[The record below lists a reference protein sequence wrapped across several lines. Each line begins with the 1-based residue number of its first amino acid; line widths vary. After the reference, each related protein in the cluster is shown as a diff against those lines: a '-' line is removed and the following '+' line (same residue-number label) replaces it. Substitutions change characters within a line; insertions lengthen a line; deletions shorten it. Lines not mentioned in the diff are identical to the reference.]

1 MTVDPSVTTGGQALE
16 TQPTGSNMGG
26 AIPGTK
32 VTSTSSSGS
41 RSKSQSF
48 SFTPKESA
56 NSQLDQMI
64 FSLFGRR
71 ATTAEKA
78 AYYKQL
84 NSAEK
89 RYGSKSGSRGSSG
102 SSSLST
108 TDAMGNTTYNDVGG
122 STSSST
128 SIDMAFDKQSF
139 LYEYSIGLAQKYIK
153 QGVALGGQAGTN
165 YQDLQNYSRN
175 MGLTYSQ
182 GSLLNK
188 TINSIVMG
196 KDIIAMKQEMRD
208 HAANMYPP
216 FAEFLKSNK
225 DKTIRDA
232 VDQYV
237 EVASQMLSVPS
248 TKIDLNDKAMQK
260 LLTAQ
265 TKEGQPYLKN
275 KVEFMNDLRDD
286 SRFQFGEYART
297 EAKDLASGL
306 AKAMGFGV

>member
-1 MTVDPSVTTGGQALE
+1 MTVDPNYAENSM
-16 TQPTGSNMGG
+16 PTGPVGG

-32 VTSTSSSGS
+32 VTSTSSSSS
-41 RSKSQSF
+41 RSKSKSF
-48 SFTPKESA
+48 SFTPRESA
-56 NSQLDQMI
+56 YSQLDQMM
-64 FSLFGRR
+64 FNLFGRR
-71 ATTAEKA
+71 ASTSEKA

-84 NSAEK
+84 NAAEK
-89 RYGSKSGSRGSSG
+89 RYGSTSGSRGSSG

-128 SIDMAFDKQSF
+128 SVDMAFDKQSF
-139 LYEYSIGLAQKYIK
+139 LFEYSIGLAQNYIK
-153 QGVALGGQAGTN
+153 KGMVLGGQAGKD
-165 YQDLQNYSRN
+165 YQDLQEYSRN

-188 TINSIVMG
+188 TISSVIMG
-196 KDIIAMKQEMRD
+196 KDLVAMKQEMRD
-208 HAANMYPP
+208 HAANLYPP
-216 FAEFLKSNK
+216 FADFLKSNK

-237 EVASQMLSVPS
+237 EVAAQMLDVPS

-260 LLTAQ
+260 LLNAQ
-265 TKEGQPYLKN
+265 TKDGQPYLKN

-286 SRFQFGEYART
+286 SRFQYGTYART
-297 EAKDLASGL
+297 EANDLAKGL